1 MGKLIVNSHNHKD
14 ALTIM
19 FTYSK
24 DAMNATETIQKTYT
38 LEEFKEIA
46 NHGCQSGV
54 CTQHIY
60 YGHTVSFYDTFE
72 EDIVDTLESEF
83 GTEFLIDLFK
93 QADACIDIYKNHM
106 CWAFIEHVAFVTVD
120 EDDERMELE
129 EAKIAE
135 YMTANVY

>member
-54 CTQHIY
+54 CHEHIY
-60 YGHTVSFYDTFE
+60 YGDTVKFYEEFE
-72 EDIVDTLESEF
+72 DEILDYIESTTGSNDTLV
-83 GTEFLIDLFK
+83 DLFK
-93 QADACIDIYKNHM
+93 DADASLTIYKNSVVW
-106 CWAFIEHVAFVTVD
+106 CFIEMIAMEVVD
-120 EDDERMELE
+120 DQ
-129 EAKIAE
+129 E
-135 YMTANVY
+135 YEYAMSYA

>member
-1 MGKLIVNSHNHKD
+1 
-14 ALTIM
+14 
-19 FTYSK
+19 
-24 DAMNATETIQKTYT
+24 MNAIDKIKEIYT
-38 LEEFKEIA
+38 LEELKDIA

-60 YGHTVSFYDTFE
+60 YGDTIRFYDTFE
-72 EDIVDTLESEF
+72 NDILETLRDAYD
-83 GTEFLIDLFK
+83 TEFLIDLFK
-93 QADACIDIYKNHM
+93 DADASLTIYKNHV

-120 EDDERMELE
+120 EDDERVELE